1 MASDER
7 PPGRLIRAASQA
19 NTDEALHATSRV
31 ACRRKCQGSM
41 AGPCGRRAGSAI
53 SDGARIATVASLV
66 LALASRAAWVGV
78 STTAGFPSS
87 PDPATIMSD
96 GTVTA

>member
-7 PPGRLIRAASQA
+7 PLGRLIRAASQA

-31 ACRRKCQGSM
+31 SCMRKCQVSM
-41 AGPCGRRAGSAI
+41 AEPCGRLAGSAI

-66 LALASRAAWVGV
+66 LALARRATWAGV
-78 STTAGFPSS
+78 STSAGLTSS